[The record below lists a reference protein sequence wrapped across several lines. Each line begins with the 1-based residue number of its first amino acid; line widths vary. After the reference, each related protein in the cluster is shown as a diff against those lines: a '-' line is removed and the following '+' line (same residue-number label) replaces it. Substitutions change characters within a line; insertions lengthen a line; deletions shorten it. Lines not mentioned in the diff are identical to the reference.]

1 MKRRERTLVLL
12 LAVLALLGAAVHL
25 QLRHERAQAIDPLTT
40 IDTAGVRQLE
50 VECRGCARRR
60 FEKVEGH
67 WRMLEPRAGAADPG
81 AIANLL
87 AIANAP
93 VRYRH
98 AAGEIDPARVGLAPP
113 QATLRLDNTRLAF
126 GGTDA
131 IHGDRY
137 VALGNAVVLVPDRFS
152 VRLFASPESELAGGG
167 SAHEAKD

>member
-1 MKRRERTLVLL
+1 VKRRDRNLVLL
-12 LAVLALLGAAVHL
+12 LGVLALLGGAVHL

-40 IDTAGVRQLE
+40 IDVSGVHRLE

-60 FEKVEGH
+60 FEKIDGR
-67 WRMLEPRAGAADPG
+67 WRMLEPRAGAANPE

-98 AAGEIDPARVGLAPP
+98 AADEIDPARVGLAPP
-113 QATLRLDNTRLAF
+113 QATLRLDTTLLAF

-137 VALGNAVVLVPDRFS
+137 VALGGAVVLVPDRFS
-152 VRLFASPESELAGGG
+152 VRLFASPESELMGDGEAE
-167 SAHEAKD
+167 EAKD